1 MNDSSGQFGAS
12 GRLVLAALAPH
23 PPVIVPE
30 VGGSDVKQ
38 AQRTVDGMRR
48 LAGVFADAR
57 PDTIVVISPHG
68 PVFADVIAIAGS
80 PKVAGDFG
88 QFGAAVSMEFE
99 NDLVLGEA
107 IARHAKSRGISAAV
121 IEPSIIS
128 RLRASRRLDHG
139 TMVPLYY
146 ISQAVSGFRLVPVAM
161 GIDTPD
167 RLYTFGMAL
176 RAAVEE
182 CGRRVAL
189 IASGDLSHRLK
200 PGAPAGYSPEGKVFD
215 ERLVEALGR
224 MDVAAIARMDDRLV
238 EAAGECGLRPVF
250 MMLGALDGLEVQAE
264 VLSYEGPFGVGYAV
278 ASLTPTEA
286 GDSEGACCCRYD
298 DLVRALEEKRAERR
312 RSASPHVALAR
323 QAVEAYVRRRK
334 VVSAPEPL
342 PAGMERAAG
351 VFCSIHKGGQLR
363 GCIGTTEP
371 TRGSI
376 AEEIISNAISAAARD
391 PRFEPVEPNEL
402 DDLVFSVD
410 VLSEPEP
417 ISGPEELDPKRY
429 GVIVRCRGR
438 VGLLLPD
445 LDGIDTIE
453 EQVSIARRKAG
464 IGEREPVEL
473 ARFEVT
479 RYE

>member
-1 MNDSSGQFGAS
+1 MNESSGSSGQ
-12 GRLVLAALAPH
+12 LVLAALAPH
-23 PPVIVPE
+23 PPIIVPE
-30 VGGSDVKQ
+30 VGGSDVAK

-48 LAGVFADAR
+48 LAGGFADAR

-68 PVFADVIAIAGS
+68 PVFADVIAITGTS
-80 PKVAGDFG
+80 TVEGDLR

-99 NDLVLGEA
+99 NDVVLAEA

-121 IEPSIIS
+121 IEPSLIS
-128 RLRASRRLDHG
+128 RLRAPRRLDHG

-146 ISQAVSGFRLVPVAM
+146 ISQENLGLRVVPVAM

-200 PGAPAGYSPEGKVFD
+200 PGAPAGYSPEGKIFD

-224 MDVAAIARMDDRLV
+224 MDVGAIARLDDRLV
-238 EAAGECGLRPVF
+238 EAAGECGLRPIF
-250 MMLGALDGLEVQAE
+250 MMLGALDGLEVEAE
-264 VLSYEGPFGVGYAV
+264 VHSYEGPFGVGYAV
-278 ASLTPTEA
+278 ASFRPLGA
-286 GDSEGACCCRYD
+286 VASESARRYD
-298 DLVRALEEKRAERR
+298 DLIRALADKRASRR
-312 RSASPHVALAR
+312 RSESPHVSLAR
-323 QAVEAYVRRRK
+323 QAVEAYVRHQK

-371 TRGSI
+371 VRANV
-376 AEEIISNAISAAARD
+376 AEEIISNAISAAMRD
-391 PRFEPVEPNEL
+391 QRFEPVEPDEL

-417 ISGPEELDPKRY
+417 ISGPAELDPIRY
-429 GVIVRCRGR
+429 GVIVRRGGR

-464 IGEREPVEL
+464 IGERERVEL